1 MFLLVGSYVIHKE
14 LAELG
19 AGEIISREEGRIRI
33 RFASGEKLFSEALV
47 TPHLEVTREAP
58 VLPAPAATGRKR
70 ATKARN
76 KA

>member
-1 MFLLVGSYVIHKE
+1 MFLLVGSYVVHKQ

-19 AGEIISREEGRIRI
+19 AGEIVGREEGRIRI
-33 RFASGEKLFSEALV
+33 RFASGERLFSEDLV

-58 VLPAPAATGRKR
+58 VVPTPAATGRKK
-70 ATKARN
+70 ATKAR